1 MGLRAALADEVR
13 APGSEHA
20 TFSLPSSG
28 SNPAAHSAPSIP
40 AALGGALI
48 SLVCTRDCQ
57 CRALSLLIGRRSVDT
72 FRADDALA
80 PARPALL
87 LLLPLR
93 GRLPTAVFTAPA
105 PLQEATSGG
114 KTCMADESGI
124 TAACTFDLRTARLP
138 LGVIGRCCA
147 IIPLS
152 SPLRVFRL
160 SCFPHKPQVKLEKRG
175 ERGQP
180 NDKAVECKG
189 EARASERRCS
199 LKAVVNW
206 VSWCAGS
213 RSEASR
219 RANAQGARLRLLR
232 REGWVDKRRWACMR
246 TGSSLR
252 TCSCP
257 SLRTR
262 SY

>member
-160 SCFPHKPQVKLEKRG
+160 SSSRINHK
-175 ERGQP
+175 
-180 NDKAVECKG
+180 
-189 EARASERRCS
+189 S
-199 LKAVVNW
+199 
-206 VSWCAGS
+206 SW
-213 RSEASR
+213 
-219 RANAQGARLRLLR
+219 R
-232 REGWVDKRRWACMR
+232 REGREASPMTKRSNAKVKRVQVSGGAA
-246 TGSSLR
+246 
-252 TCSCP
+252 
-257 SLRTR
+257 
-262 SY
+262 